1 MVCGGAPL
9 TLRMVLCRYSD
20 FTEML
25 TVNNTRVWSKPH
37 TQCMDDRIMMQRFR
51 DDVFATRRVK

>member
-1 MVCGGAPL
+1 
-9 TLRMVLCRYSD
+9 MVLYRYSD